1 LTYRTEKAGAQRV
14 AGVDWVEVTEPAT
27 EVIMDRTEAGYCTG
41 TDISVAN
48 DQGVT

>member
-1 LTYRTEKAGAQRV
+1 MRV